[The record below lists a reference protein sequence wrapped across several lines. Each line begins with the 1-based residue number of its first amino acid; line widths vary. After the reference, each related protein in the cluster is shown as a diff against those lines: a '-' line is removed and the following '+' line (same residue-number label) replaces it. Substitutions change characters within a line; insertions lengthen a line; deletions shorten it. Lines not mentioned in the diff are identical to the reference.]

1 MKMLYFVR
9 LKNFREDRD
18 LTQVEISDILNID
31 QRVYSNYETG
41 KRKIPINHLITLAK
55 FYNTSIDYLV
65 NLTDDPK
72 PYLRK

>member
-9 LKNFREDRD
+9 LKDFREDRD
-18 LTQVEISDILNID
+18 LTQVEISKILNID

-41 KRKIPINHLITLAK
+41 KRKIPVNHLITLAK

>member
-1 MKMLYFVR
+1 MLYFVR

-18 LTQVEISDILNID
+18 LTQVEISEILNID

-55 FYNTSIDYLV
+55 LYNTSIDYLV

>member
-9 LKNFREDRD
+9 LKDCREDRD
-18 LTQVEISDILNID
+18 LTQIEISEILNID

-55 FYNTSIDYLV
+55 FYNTSVDYLV